1 MIRFSAGL
9 VGLIAIASANDNI
22 SLLLLIPAGLACI
35 AVMLSAVAR
44 LAE

>member
-22 SLLLLIPAGLACI
+22 SLLVLIPAAAASV
-35 AVMLSAVAR
+35 AVMLSAVAE